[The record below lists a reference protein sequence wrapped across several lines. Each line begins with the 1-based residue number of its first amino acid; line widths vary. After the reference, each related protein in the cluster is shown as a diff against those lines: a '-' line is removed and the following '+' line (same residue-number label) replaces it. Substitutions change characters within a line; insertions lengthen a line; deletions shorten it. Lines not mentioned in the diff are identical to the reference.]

1 MDIVQFWSDMLVIA
15 LLQVWEFV
23 RLFIPN
29 LLGALAVFIIG
40 LFVASGLATL
50 VERALGVIKVDEW
63 LQKLGVEEYVARAG
77 LRFSLANFLGRVVYW
92 FVAIAFFLAVSDIL
106 GLERLSEFIRT
117 DILDF
122 IPKVVV
128 AALIMLATIVLANF
142 LKNLVVTS
150 VLSTKMHAAHFLGL
164 LAWWSVI
171 VFGFFAALIQIG
183 VAQEIILTLVT
194 GLIAMLALAGGLA
207 FGLGG
212 KDYAAHLLRNLQQ
225 RVEGKS

>member
-77 LRFSLANFLGRVVYW
+77 LHFSLANFLGRVVYW

>member
-1 MDIVQFWSDMLVIA
+1 MGTKPLISIA
-15 LLQVWEFV
+15 
-23 RLFIPN
+23 IPTYN
-29 LLGALAVFIIG
+29 
-40 LFVASGLATL
+40 
-50 VERALGVIKVDEW
+50 R
-63 LQKLGVEEYVARAG
+63 
-77 LRFSLANFLGRVVYW
+77 
-92 FVAIAFFLAVSDIL
+92 
-106 GLERLSEFIRT
+106 
-117 DILDF
+117 
-122 IPKVVV
+122 
-128 AALIMLATIVLANF
+128 ANF

-212 KDYAAHLLRNLQQ
+212 KDAASRYLDSLRHDISD
-225 RVEGKS
+225 K